1 MYILI
6 DHDQCKHA
14 DAYSDLCL
22 AKTMRYPLGHE
33 QYCMAEFRDDGKR
46 SITVVLREDGKEYS
60 RVFESEEALR
70 NAALEGSGAFSKWLG
85 G

>member
-22 AKTMRYPLGHE
+22 AKTMRNPLGHE
-33 QYCMAEFRDDGKR
+33 KYCMAEFHDDGKQ
-46 SITVVLREDGKEYS
+46 SVTVILREDGEEYR

-70 NAALEGSGAFSKWLG
+70 NAAFEGSGAFSK
-85 G
+85 